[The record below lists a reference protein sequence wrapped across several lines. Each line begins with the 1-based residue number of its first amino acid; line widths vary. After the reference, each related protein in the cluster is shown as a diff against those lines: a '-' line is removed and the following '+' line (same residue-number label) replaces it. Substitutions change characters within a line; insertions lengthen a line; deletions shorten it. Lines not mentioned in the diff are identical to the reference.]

1 MTMTNT
7 SKKSSQLNEKTILE
21 PLERWFQEDSS
32 WDSDYR
38 DNAKGWY
45 EYYHGAQWTSE
56 ESAALTERGQ
66 AVITFNHIKPAID
79 SIIGSERQNR
89 PKVTMAGRTLDDQN
103 AAQVKTSL
111 YNYISYSSKSDDEI
125 DKFIKDAFVSGRG
138 WMYVYPDL
146 EEDKF
151 NDLRHTHIDYR
162 DMFVDAM
169 SKRDDLGDCRR
180 LHRAVFTD
188 EDIIK
193 QSFPNYT
200 GSSGN
205 ESDHFISSSE
215 DEMWYE
221 KGDRTRPRLINS
233 WYRDEEGS
241 ITTVMWVKGQILYFK
256 KEPYTL
262 DKFPF
267 VQYTIDRDINNTPY
281 GLVKGMVDAQSE
293 VNKRHSK
300 ALHYLNAK
308 QVLAEENAF
317 VDWTEAKKTLAKPDG
332 ITKLQDGA
340 LANGMVQV
348 IDNTPLA
355 GTHIQLLELA
365 KNEILSVAGINAAF
379 VGQSGQYES
388 AKKAGMSIAQSQ
400 TTLVPILNKLRIARY
415 DLADITMKL
424 VPDFYTEERMI
435 RIIEPNGQYSFMP
448 VNQTT
453 LFDDGTIGKVND
465 ITSQDVDIMIEDAP
479 RGLNEREEQFA
490 QLLQIQGQTSRP
502 IPMEIL
508 LRYSSIKDKHQLA
521 GDLENYYG
529 MEGQLQQAQGYIEQL
544 HNQIK
549 QLGGQI
555 NQQQSQI
562 VQTQTARAVDK
573 EVTKAKENMGL

>member
-1 MTMTNT
+1 MTNT

-45 EYYHGAQWTSE
+45 EYYHGTQWTSE
-56 ESAALTERGQ
+56 EVAALTERGQ

-138 WMYVYPDL
+138 WMYVYPEL
-146 EEDKF
+146 EGDKF

-162 DMFVDAM
+162 DMFIDSM
-169 SKRDDLGDCRR
+169 SKRDDMSDCRR

-205 ESDHFISSSE
+205 ENDHFVSSSE
-215 DEMWYE
+215 DGMWYE

-267 VQYTIDRDINNTPY
+267 VQYTVDRDINNTPY

-365 KNEILSVAGINAAF
+365 KSEILSVAGINAAF

-388 AKKAGMSIAQSQ
+388 AKKAGMSISQSQ

-448 VNQTT
+448 VNQPT
-453 LFDDGTIGKVND
+453 LLDDGTIGKVND

-573 EVTKAKENMGL
+573 EVAKAKEDMGL